1 MGNQGTR
8 EVRRMSEKKLID
20 IHKVSVER
28 FYDGINRVWRAT
40 RVVFETNYGSIVHR
54 PFTQREITQEID
66 GKKVVLTNKQS
77 VKVDELNPVILE
89 LSNRVSEEGGC
100 RVQGNF
106 RTFSKNGKTYRYF
119 SADEI
124 KQIGEGLSL
133 EKLETQKVLGEE

>member
-1 MGNQGTR
+1 
-8 EVRRMSEKKLID
+8 MSEKKLID

-28 FYDGINRVWRAT
+28 FHDRINRVWRAT

-54 PFTQREITQEID
+54 PFTQREITQEIG

-77 VKVDELNPVILE
+77 VKVDELDPVILD
-89 LSNRVSEEGGC
+89 LSHRVSEEGVC
-100 RVQGNF
+100 RIKANF

-119 SADEI
+119 SVDEI